1 MSDMDNLS
9 DAGADEYMYEDD
21 GDYQYD
27 DGEYDDYKYQNT
39 NDHQQEHMPGES
51 KDSCSAAAM
60 TVVWHS
66 HSSMDFQ
73 SAVVTR
79 PGVKNVLSLGS
90 IVVPDGSYIIKGT
103 HYNIISMFPR
113 TIVNMNIIL

>member
-60 TVVWHS
+60 TVEG

-103 HYNIISMFPR
+103 YALQHYS
-113 TIVNMNIIL
+113 LLHCLQEQL